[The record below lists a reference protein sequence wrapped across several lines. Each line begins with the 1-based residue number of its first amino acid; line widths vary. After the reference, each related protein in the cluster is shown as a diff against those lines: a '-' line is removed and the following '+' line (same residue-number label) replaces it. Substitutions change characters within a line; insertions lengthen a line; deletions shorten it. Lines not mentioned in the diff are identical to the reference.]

1 LTALDYTIKSG
12 VELHKKLGV
21 ILNLIV
27 TNIKWIMVIAGLLT
41 CSMIF
46 AVFAPEAALISMFGE
61 ALTEPLAQIVVR
73 SWGFLIF
80 LIGTLLIYVAYK
92 PVYRNL
98 SLVVTSISKI
108 AFIALI
114 VIFGTQ
120 YIDKSAVTIVLDSM
134 LVLIFLTYLIK
145 VKSVT

>member
-1 LTALDYTIKSG
+1 MNRALNYP
-12 VELHKKLGV
+12 KLGV
-21 ILNLIV
+21 ILNIII
-27 TNIKWIMVIAGLLT
+27 TNIKWIMVVAGLLT

-61 ALTEPLAQIVVR
+61 ALTEPLAQVVVR

-80 LIGTLLIYVAYK
+80 LIGTLLIYGAYK
-92 PVYRNL
+92 PVHRNL
-98 SLVVTSISKI
+98 ALVFTTMSKI

-120 YIDKSAVTIVLDSM
+120 YIDKSAVTIVLDS
-134 LVLIFLTYLIK
+134 VLIIIFLTYLVK
-145 VKSVT
+145 VKSVTE